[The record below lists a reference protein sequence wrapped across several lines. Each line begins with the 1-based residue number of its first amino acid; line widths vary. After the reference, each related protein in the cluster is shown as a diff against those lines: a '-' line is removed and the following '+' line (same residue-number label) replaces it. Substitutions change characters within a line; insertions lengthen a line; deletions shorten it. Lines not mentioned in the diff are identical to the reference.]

1 MIAKTLKA
9 AGQFLLRYGLAITFI
24 WLGLLKF
31 KNSEADY
38 LREILSN
45 SSLFAWSLKFI
56 TPYAFSQI
64 VAFLQMG
71 VGLLIALK
79 PVGRKLSFI
88 GSIMAVVILLL
99 SVTSIFTSGYV
110 WQTGYGFPEL
120 SKLGQSILKDVVLL
134 GAAAWCAGDSA

>member
-1 MIAKTLKA
+1 MAKIFKLV
-9 AGQFLLRYGLAITFI
+9 GQFLLRYGLAIVFI
-24 WLGLLKF
+24 WLGLLKL

-38 LREILSN
+38 MGEVLSN
-45 SSLFAWSLKFI
+45 SSVFGGLLKYV

-64 VAFLQMG
+64 VAYLQMAI
-71 VGLLIALK
+71 GLLIALK
-79 PVGRKLSFI
+79 PVGRKISFV
-88 GSIMAVVILLL
+88 GSLVAVVVLLL
-99 SVTSIFTSGYV
+99 SVTMLFTSGYV

>member
-1 MIAKTLKA
+1 MIAKTLKLI
-9 AGQFLLRYGLAITFI
+9 GQFLLRYGLAIVFI
-24 WLGLLKF
+24 WLGILKL

-38 LREILSN
+38 MREVLSN
-45 SSLFAWSLKFI
+45 SSLFGWSLKYI

-64 VAFLQMG
+64 VAYLQMG
-71 VGLLIALK
+71 IGLLIALK
-79 PVGRKLSFI
+79 PLARKLSFV
-88 GSIMAVVILLL
+88 GSLVAVVILLL
-99 SVTSIFTSGYV
+99 SVTMLFSSGYV

>member
-1 MIAKTLKA
+1 MAKLLKLI
-9 AGQFLLRYGLAITFI
+9 GQFLLRYGLAIVFI
-24 WLGLLKF
+24 WLGLLKL

-38 LREILSN
+38 MGEVLSN
-45 SSLFAWSLKFI
+45 SSVFGWVLKYV

-64 VAFLQMG
+64 VAYLQMAI
-71 VGLLIALK
+71 GLLIALK
-79 PVGRKLSFI
+79 PLARRISFVGSLV
-88 GSIMAVVILLL
+88 AVLVLLL
-99 SVTSIFTSGYV
+99 SVTMLVTSGYV